1 MRVALQKNESGFTLI
16 ELVVVIVILG
26 ILAATALPKFVDMS
40 GDARKAATNGV
51 AAALN
56 SGSNINYSASL
67 AKGQV
72 QGATLSTAAVMTGVK
87 DTSTGCI
94 DDVAQA
100 LVQAGVTFDSGGTPA
115 AGTYKITGATS
126 LAKVGDTTTCTV
138 TNNDD
143 TGKTATFILV
153 GAK

>member
-1 MRVALQKNESGFTLI
+1 MRSNFRKTEAGFTLI

-40 GDARKAATNGV
+40 GDARQAATNGV
-51 AAALN
+51 AGALN
-56 SGSNINYSASL
+56 SGSSINYSASL

-72 QGATLSTAAVMTGVK
+72 NGATLATAVAKTGVQ
-87 DTSTGCI
+87 DTSGGCTPT
-94 DDVAQA
+94 VAA
-100 LVQAGVTFDSGGTPA
+100 SLVQAGVSFAASGTGTYNVSGGTAP
-115 AGTYKITGATS
+115 TT
-126 LAKVGDTTTCTV
+126 VGGTTTCTV

-143 TGKTATFILV
+143 TTRTATFTLV

>member
-1 MRVALQKNESGFTLI
+1 MRRAIRNSESGFTLI

-40 GDARKAATNGV
+40 GDARQAATNGV
-51 AAALN
+51 AGALN
-56 SGSNINYSASL
+56 SGSSINYSAAL

-72 QGATLSTAAVMTGVK
+72 NGATINAALAAKTGVQ
-87 DTSTGCI
+87 DTSGGCTPA
-94 DDVAQA
+94 VAQS
-100 LVQAGVTFDSGGTPA
+100 LVQAGVTFAASGAGTYNVSGGTAP
-115 AGTYKITGATS
+115 TT
-126 LAKVGDTTTCTV
+126 VGGTTTCTV

-143 TGKTATFILV
+143 TSRTATFTLV

>member
-1 MRVALQKNESGFTLI
+1 MRSNFRKTEAGFTLI

-40 GDARKAATNGV
+40 EDARKAATNGV
-51 AAALN
+51 AGALN
-56 SGSNINYSASL
+56 SGSSINYSAAL

-72 QGATLSTAAVMTGVK
+72 QGKSLASATTTGVV
-87 DTSTGCI
+87 DTSGGCTNT
-94 DDVAQA
+94 VAA
-100 LVQAGVTFDSGGTPA
+100 SLVQAGVTFDDTA
-115 AGTYKITGATS
+115 AGAYKVT
-126 LAKVGDTTTCTV
+126 AKVAASAAPANVGDSVVCTV

-143 TGKTATFILV
+143 TDAKADFTLV

>member
-1 MRVALQKNESGFTLI
+1 MRSHFRKAEAGFTLI

-51 AAALN
+51 AGALN
-56 SGSNINYSASL
+56 SGSSINYSAAL

-72 QGATLSTAAVMTGVK
+72 QGKVLTSA
-87 DTSTGCI
+87 TSTGVVDTSGGCTTT
-94 DDVAQA
+94 VAGN
-100 LVQAGVTFDSGGTPA
+100 LVQAGVSFAASGAGTYNVTA
-115 AGTYKITGATS
+115 AGTPTAP
-126 LAKVGDTTTCTV
+126 ANVGDSVTCTV

-143 TGKTATFILV
+143 TSKTASFTLV

>member
-1 MRVALQKNESGFTLI
+1 MRNNQAGFTLI

-40 GDARKAATNGV
+40 GDARLAATQGV
-51 AAALN
+51 AGALN
-56 SGSNINYSASL
+56 SGSNINYSADL

-72 QGATLSTAAVMTGVK
+72 QGAALSSATGKTGIV
-87 DTSTGCI
+87 DTSGGCTTS
-94 DDVAQA
+94 VATN
-100 LVQAGVTFDSGGTPA
+100 LMQAGVTFAASGAGTYNVSGGTAP
-115 AGTYKITGATS
+115 TT
-126 LAKVGDTTTCTV
+126 VGGSTTCTV

-143 TGKTATFILV
+143 TSKTASFILL